1 MSEDGHQ
8 VNADLQE
15 DRECLVLFYF
25 CAVFNWS
32 EVDGIICHTFSHL
45 IGNFNINRIRQAA
58 SRGLAADVALISL
71 KKFMTY
77 KLTKGNTWKC
87 SGYKVLSS

>member
-15 DRECLVLFYF
+15 DRDCLILFYF

-45 IGNFNINRIRQAA
+45 RNFNINRISQAA
-58 SRGLAADVALISL
+58 SRDWLLMLHLSAWKIS
-71 KKFMTY
+71 
-77 KLTKGNTWKC
+77 
-87 SGYKVLSS
+87 